1 MKKLFLFLFL
11 FSTTPVFGIT
21 NPQGET
27 LTATVQQVLSNSA
40 VIRVTATN
48 IIRAANPPV
57 SVRPDLFLFKV
68 SAPTQQIPVTA
79 VFANLNCS
87 GTLCSGTPSL
97 TAIGLTCDTEYK
109 GRVSVRSAN
118 PSNPSVLLE
127 ELTPIFKTQPC
138 AQLATTIKQT
148 NSTKTSISAT
158 LEVDT
163 RGTISGSTRFSFSLT
178 ATKEG
183 ETPIQSTEAQTQ
195 VTIAPTGPTRITTG
209 NVVINGLECETEY
222 SIVGTSKT
230 NGRNNT
236 PSASQV
242 VTTSACDSSLGTG
255 GTTQTTGNNEY
266 IFLTPLPLGEG
277 LTPQDSV
284 IIGAAGETSQNGILG
299 ILQRIFTIML
309 VVAIILAVVFMII
322 GGARYATGDS
332 LGSKMGGKEIIT
344 NAITG
349 LLFALLSWLLLN
361 IVNPDLLRFTL
372 SIPNIG
378 NKLTYGTST
387 PVGGPTNTIPGE
399 GCSGFST
406 ADNEACFARII
417 ADEPRVRGELR
428 NAGITI
434 ERGDTPCARF
444 GQEACTTVGLL
455 SATTLDRLKQLKTSC
470 PQCSVIITGATE
482 FWLHGTAP
490 EFRGNHRQ
498 FIAVDLKLGNSSFD
512 SFIRSKT
519 MVANPF
525 PLCVETF
532 SYLGLRFCNE
542 SRNHWH
548 VDTVTTTGGGTTSGS
563 LIKFENIGVG
573 NNGVW
578 GKASG
583 QPITGAQ
590 VTALVSSARVRSWYP
605 EVQRVAGTNSKV
617 LAAIIMV
624 ESSGDPTKVRTEPDG
639 RKSCGLGQ
647 LLTDTAKRLD
657 ATLRNKSVEEICT
670 ALKEPNYNIR
680 LSNQH
685 YNSLSGN
692 FKAKVA
698 AYNGG
703 SCVQVAG
710 EPDCRGGATGTSANC
725 SGLMR
730 FECPWDSNGC
740 YDPTKPNDAP
750 TNTSCVVNTGYEVT
764 RFYVDKVKK
773 ISDQLSR

>member
-27 LTATVQQVLSNSA
+27 LTATVQQVLPNSV
-40 VIRVTATN
+40 VIKITATG
-48 IIRAANPPV
+48 IMRAGTERVIPE
-57 SVRPDLFLFKV
+57 LQYFKV
-68 SAPTQQIPVTA
+68 STPTQLSNALP
-79 VFANLNCS
+79 FGPLNCS
-87 GTLCSGTPSL
+87 GARCNLNQDLPVGSL
-97 TAIGLTCDTEYK
+97 VCDTEYRAK
-109 GRVSVRSAN
+109 ISVRSTN
-118 PSNPSVLLE
+118 NSNPTFPNIIE
-127 ELTPIFKTQPC
+127 TTPVFKTQPC

-163 RGTISGSTRFSFSLT
+163 QGTISGSTRFSFSLT

-183 ETPIQSTEAQTQ
+183 ETPVQSTEAQTQ
-195 VTIAPTGPTRITTG
+195 VTITPTGATRVTTG

-230 NGRNNT
+230 NGRNNA
-236 PSASQV
+236 PSAAQV
-242 VTTSACDSSLGTG
+242 ITTSACDSSLGTG
-255 GTTQTTGNNEY
+255 GTTQTTGNNVYE
-266 IFLTPLPLGEG
+266 FLTPLPLGEG

-361 IVNPDLLRFTL
+361 IINPDLLRFTL

-378 NKLTYGTST
+378 NKLTQGTST

-399 GCSGFST
+399 GCPVGT
-406 ADNEACFARII
+406 TVEECYRLIML
-417 ADEPRVRGELR
+417 DEPSKRSAL
-428 NAGITI
+428 NAANINI
-434 ERGDTPCARF
+434 NASPCASPDPNTF
-444 GQEACTTVGLL
+444 GCTNIGLL
-455 SATTLDRLKQLKTSC
+455 SSATLANIIKVKNECNCAIT
-470 PQCSVIITGATE
+470 ITGGTE
-482 FWLHGTAP
+482 YWLHSDG
-490 EFRGNHRQ
+490 GNHKK
-498 FIAVDLKLGNSSFD
+498 FIALDLSLNSAQLNT
-512 SFIRSKT
+512 FIRSKQSRGRSG
-519 MVANPF
+519 VCSERF
-525 PLCVETF
+525 EY
-532 SYLGLRFCNE
+532 SGLLFCNE
-542 SRNHWH
+542 DIAGNQPHWH
-548 VDTVTTTGGGTTSGS
+548 VDTVATGGGTTSGS

-578 GKASG
+578 GKAGG

-590 VTALVSSARVRSWYP
+590 VTALVSSARVKGWYP

-657 ATLRNKSVEEICT
+657 PTLRNKSVEEICT

-685 YNSLSGN
+685 YNSLPGN

-750 TNTSCVVNTGYEVT
+750 TNISCVVNTGYEVT